1 MAEGSYAYRLLST
14 ATWFYAPKRTVFGL
28 NQVLKLADELGL
40 LGVER
45 GSEVLAVVDPAVL
58 NLDLVSRALKKLG
71 ESYSVDTYTDV
82 EYEPS
87 VECAARIAE
96 HARSGRYRA
105 VIGIGGGS
113 TLDLAKVAAISMDNP
128 DKAVEEFRGV
138 EKVPRRSTP
147 VIAVPTTAGTGSEVS
162 RFAVLTKGPSKF
174 SIVSVHVIPDAAVVD
189 PMLTITVPPKVTA
202 GTGLDA
208 LSHAVEGYISLLSTP
223 LSDAVALESARLVF
237 RYLRRA
243 YYKGDDVEARYFM
256 SLAATAAGI
265 PLNVG
270 VVVLG
275 HSMSHTFG
283 PQYKVHH
290 GTACGMVLPY
300 VLDFYLPVVPEK
312 LAALAAA
319 AGVDTYGLSVWEAAE
334 EAVRATWRLVEDLEI
349 PLTLRELGVSR
360 GELGALAERTVREW
374 PRPNSPIELTKENVL
389 KVYEAMYEGRLL
401 RVKVP

>member
-1 MAEGSYAYRLLST
+1 
-14 ATWFYAPKRTVFGL
+14 
-28 NQVLKLADELGL
+28 
-40 LGVER
+40 
-45 GSEVLAVVDPAVL
+45 
-58 NLDLVSRALKKLG
+58 
-71 ESYSVDTYTDV
+71 
-82 EYEPS
+82 
-87 VECAARIAE
+87 
-96 HARSGRYRA
+96 
-105 VIGIGGGS
+105 
-113 TLDLAKVAAISMDNP
+113 
-128 DKAVEEFRGV
+128 
-138 EKVPRRSTP
+138 
-147 VIAVPTTAGTGSEVS
+147 
-162 RFAVLTKGPSKF
+162 
-174 SIVSVHVIPDAAVVD
+174 
-189 PMLTITVPPKVTA
+189 
-202 GTGLDA
+202 
-208 LSHAVEGYISLLSTP
+208 
-223 LSDAVALESARLVF
+223 VF

-360 GELGALAERTVREW
+360 GELEALAERTVREW